1 MTTRPRIELIRQAP
15 LELTL
20 VAAAL
25 LAAAAESQ
33 GAGGLSYVV
42 GDVTRL
48 PSSPQTA
55 AAPPSAEVLP
65 HRRGVCQ
72 LNGGRDV
79 GTT

>member
-15 LELTL
+15 LEVTL

-48 PSSPQTA
+48 PPSPQA
-55 AAPPSAEVLP
+55 AAPPSAGVLP

-72 LNGGRDV
+72 LNGGRDI